1 MTRPPSQVAER
12 ARALLTTKQSENTP
26 TGDSESE
33 RFLSVLVESAYLIA
47 AADGVVS
54 PTERQTL
61 AETIAHVLGDEL
73 PPGELVAMID
83 AFAEALAHD
92 GRPQRLVAMAHA
104 LPDAA
109 SRREALS
116 FAALIALCDRELVA
130 EEREA
135 LDLLGA
141 SFGLDQHAIR
151 ATLNEV
157 ADSLASAPPAGQ

>member
-1 MTRPPSQVAER
+1 MTPPSQVAER
-12 ARALLTTKQSENTP
+12 ARALLDKKETAASS
-26 TGDSESE
+26 GESTAGH
-33 RFLSVLVESAYLIA
+33 FLSVLVEAAYLIA

-61 AETIAHVLGDEL
+61 AETIAHVLGGEL

-83 AFAEALAHD
+83 AFAATLASD
-92 GRPQRLVAMAHA
+92 GREQRLVAMAHA
-104 LPDAA
+104 APDAA
-109 SRREALS
+109 ARREAVS

-141 SFGLDQHAIR
+141 SFGLDQQSVRDI
-151 ATLNEV
+151 LNEV
-157 ADSLASAPPAGQ
+157 ADSLNG